1 MQKQQIT
8 TYFENWR
15 ATNSAIMLPA
25 KKHSQ
30 KSDTEK
36 KKNKTKSKNAP
47 QKNKNKIKQ
56 ENINKQSLWFLG
68 SHPSKYW
75 TSPTLL
81 NFSDQ
86 TRTGVFSVV

>member
-1 MQKQQIT
+1 MKIGEQLIQPSCCPPKNIARSLIQ
-8 TYFENWR
+8 
-15 ATNSAIMLPA
+15 
-25 KKHSQ
+25 
-30 KSDTEK
+30 K
-36 KKNKTKSKNAP
+36 KKTNKTKSKNAP

-86 TRTGVFSVV
+86 TRTGVFSVVWS